1 MNVLDLRAVLAAH
14 PEAKMHWM
22 LPDKSFVPDHYHIT
36 EVGRLQKRIG
46 RPMALRQA
54 SAERGGS

>member
-1 MNVLDLRAVLAAH
+1 MPIAPQPPSAPERLFDLAGARVLVTGGTGGIGAALV
-14 PEAKMHWM
+14 EGF
-22 LPDKSFVPDHYHIT
+22 L
-36 EVGRLQKRIG
+36 RIG